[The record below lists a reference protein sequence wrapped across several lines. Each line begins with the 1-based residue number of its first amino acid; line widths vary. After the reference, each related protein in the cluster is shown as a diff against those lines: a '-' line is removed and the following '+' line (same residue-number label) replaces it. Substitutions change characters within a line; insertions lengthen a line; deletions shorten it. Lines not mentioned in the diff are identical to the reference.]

1 MSFTVFGQN
10 LETNMTKDLF
20 RLAIRLGSQFTYRI
34 MQMFGGYK
42 SLFKNQ
48 FSLRVHLDQSIEKE
62 LCEVT
67 GSDNLIPPSYW
78 IKTLDM
84 DQIIDTMGKIIVL
97 VAFLTNRRNVS
108 SFPVY

>member
-1 MSFTVFGQN
+1 M
-10 LETNMTKDLF
+10 
-20 RLAIRLGSQFTYRI
+20 
-34 MQMFGGYK
+34 MQMFGG
-42 SLFKNQ
+42 LKNQ

-97 VAFLTNRRNVS
+97 VAFLTNRRNNVS
-108 SFPVY
+108 SLPVY